1 MVMLMIVPLLLR
13 VEVKRFW
20 IHGFRFIVGS
30 EVNVLLCRGPHH
42 ILHFQLSI
50 TNCALM
56 LTSVTMAPVVTLDEF
71 HAGRVTGRF
80 IDFA

>member
-1 MVMLMIVPLLLR
+1 MVMLMMLLLLLR
-13 VEVKRFW
+13 IEVERFW
-20 IHGFRFIVGS
+20 IHGFEFIAGS
-30 EVNVLLCRGPHH
+30 EVHILLCRGSHH

-56 LTSVTMAPVVTLDEF
+56 LTSVTMAPGVTLDEF